1 MALKVGTA
9 VVDITPPAGL
19 QMAGFGARTAPAVG
33 AHDPLTVRALA
44 VDDTALIVADIIGMD
59 QELSARVRDACVL
72 PAGRVVITA
81 LHNHGGPAVER
92 GPGSLPVDAAYM
104 RRLEQA
110 LVTAIDTAVATQ
122 RPATLSIGM
131 GADPDVGRNRRHRG
145 GIVDRAL
152 PVLRARGNDGK
163 VFAVLVSYACHPV
176 TLSADNLLWTA
187 DYPHY
192 VRTAIEAA
200 YPGAT
205 AIFATGC
212 CGDVNTGHS
221 AYASQTLTS
230 YNDRTFARAEELGR
244 RIAAAA
250 VATPETSLEGRVV
263 AAARMVE
270 VEVTRR
276 ESGPLNDLASA
287 WAAEAKAYP
296 ERAAL
301 LHAWV
306 DWANRWNSS
315 PVGSS
320 WTGRVSALDWAGV
333 PIVALPG
340 EIFTETAL
348 SIRAA
353 LSIRPAFV
361 LELAAASPGYIP
373 PHSEFAFG
381 GYEVEEAHRYIGMPG
396 TFAPGTAEK
405 LADAAC
411 ALLVQD
417 GVFTPPGRRF

>member
-1 MALKVGTA
+1 MVLRAGA
-9 VVDITPPAGL
+9 AIVDITPPPGL
-19 QMAGFGARTAPAVG
+19 LMAGFGARVDPAIG
-33 AHDPLTVRALA
+33 THDPLTVRALA
-44 VDDTALIVADIIGMD
+44 VNDTAIVVVDIIGID
-59 QELSARVRDACVL
+59 QELSRRVREACVL
-72 PAGRVVITA
+72 PAERVVITA

-92 GPGSLPVDAAYM
+92 GPGGQHVDAGYM
-104 RRLEQA
+104 RRLESA
-110 LVTAIDTAVATQ
+110 LLTAIDTAVKAQ

-131 GADPDVGRNRRHRG
+131 GADPEVGSNRRHAG

-152 PVLRARGNDGK
+152 PVLRLRGDDGK
-163 VFAVLVSYACHPV
+163 VFAVFVSYACHPV
-176 TLSADNLLWTA
+176 TLGADNLLWTA

-192 VRTAIEAA
+192 VRTAIEDA

-205 AIFATGC
+205 AVFATGC

-221 AYASQTLTS
+221 AYASQTLAAS
-230 YNDRTFARAEELGR
+230 NDRTFARAEQLGR

-250 VATPETSLEGRVV
+250 LAAPETPVDGPVTAADAMVGV
-263 AAARMVE
+263 ALHRREVEPLPELAARWTVE
-270 VEVTRR
+270 
-276 ESGPLNDLASA
+276 
-287 WAAEAKAYP
+287 AEAHP

-301 LHAWV
+301 LAAWA
-306 DWANRWNSS
+306 DWARNWNGS
-315 PVGSS
+315 PVDGT
-320 WTGRVSALDWAGV
+320 WTGRVSALRWGGV

-353 LSIRPAFV
+353 LGNEPAFV
-361 LELAAASPGYIP
+361 LELADASPGYIP
-373 PHSEFAFG
+373 PRSEFAFG

-411 ALLVQD
+411 ALL
-417 GVFTPPGRRF
+417 GKEGASRSPG

>member
-1 MALKVGTA
+1 MVKAGTA
-9 VVDITPPAGL
+9 VVDITPPPGL
-19 QMAGFGARTAPAVG
+19 QMAGFGARTEPARG

-44 VDDTALIVADIIGMD
+44 VDDTALVVADIIGID
-59 QELSARVRDACVL
+59 DELSRRVREACVL
-72 PAGRVVITA
+72 PAERVVITA

-92 GPGSLPVDAAYM
+92 GPGSQDVDPDYM
-104 RRLEQA
+104 RRLEAA
-110 LVTAIDTAVATQ
+110 LVAAIDNAVAAQ

-131 GADPDVGRNRRHRG
+131 GADPDVGRNRRHKD

-152 PVLRARGNDGK
+152 PVLRVRGMDGN

-192 VRTAIEAA
+192 VRAGIEAA

-230 YNDRTFARAEELGR
+230 YNDRTFERAEQLGR
-244 RIAAAA
+244 RVAEAA
-250 VATPETSLEGRVV
+250 VAASEKPVEGSIGALDTMVDVALKRREAEPLPEL
-263 AAARMVE
+263 AARW
-270 VEVTRR
+270 
-276 ESGPLNDLASA
+276 SGEAAMHPEKAVLLDHWVA
-287 WAAEAKAYP
+287 WARK
-296 ERAAL
+296 
-301 LHAWV
+301 WTG
-306 DWANRWNSS
+306 S
-315 PVGSS
+315 PVDGA
-320 WTGRVSALDWAGV
+320 WRGRVSTLIWAGV

-348 SIRAA
+348 SIRDA
-353 LSIRPAFV
+353 LGNRPAFV
-361 LELAAASPGYIP
+361 LELADASPGYIP
-373 PHSEFAFG
+373 PASEFQFG

-396 TFAPGTAEK
+396 AFAPGTAEK
-405 LADAAC
+405 LAEAAC
-411 ALLVQD
+411 TLLNKEGALQ
-417 GVFTPPGRRF
+417 